1 MAEAPEEPRP
11 RKIRCTSFL
20 RDLKAHIAPSRLWQI
35 YWCRYHEW
43 LLIIGGMISRRC
55 ASPFA
60 AAVGVSEELGSK
72 MRARTIKVHLLVQV
86 LAPNSSAGSSYWGEI
101 FIVGV

>member
-20 RDLKAHIAPSRLWQI
+20 RDSKAHIAPSRLWQI

-60 AAVGVSEELGSK
+60 AGLVISAEFEGPEPMYLG
-72 MRARTIKVHLLVQV
+72 MADLLVQV
-86 LAPNSSAGSSYWGEI
+86 LAPRSSPGARKGG
-101 FIVGV
+101 